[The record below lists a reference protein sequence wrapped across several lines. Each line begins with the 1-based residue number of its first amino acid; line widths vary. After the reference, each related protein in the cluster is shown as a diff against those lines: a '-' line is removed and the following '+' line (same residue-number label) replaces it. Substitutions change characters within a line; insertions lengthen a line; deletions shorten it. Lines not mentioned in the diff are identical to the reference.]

1 MHRIFVAIEASS
13 QIRGAVQRLVEKL
26 RRAEAKVKW
35 VEPTNVHLTLK
46 FLGDAT
52 EQQVADVCRVVGQ
65 SASRVDP
72 FEFFCHGAGAFPNT
86 TRPRTVWVG
95 VREGESQIVEL
106 HQKVDEALGELN
118 FSRERRKFRP
128 HLTVGRVRGGG
139 PAVRE
144 LGSLIEKYT
153 EFELGRAIV
162 DELVVFSS
170 ELTRE
175 GPIYTPLSHAP
186 LGSELGSNSL
196 AGL

>member
-1 MHRIFVAIEASS
+1 MHRIFVAIEASA
-13 QIRGAVQRLVEKL
+13 QIRGAVQRLVKKL

-65 SASRVDP
+65 SASGFDP
-72 FEFFCHGAGAFPNT
+72 FEFFCHGAGAFPDAA
-86 TRPRTVWVG
+86 RPRTVWVG
-95 VREGESQIVEL
+95 VREGESQIVAL
-106 HQKVDEALGELN
+106 HQKVDEALGEMN
-118 FSRERRKFRP
+118 FSRERRRFRP

-144 LGSLIEKYT
+144 LGGLIEKHN

-186 LGSELGSNSL
+186 LGSELGSNS
-196 AGL
+196 